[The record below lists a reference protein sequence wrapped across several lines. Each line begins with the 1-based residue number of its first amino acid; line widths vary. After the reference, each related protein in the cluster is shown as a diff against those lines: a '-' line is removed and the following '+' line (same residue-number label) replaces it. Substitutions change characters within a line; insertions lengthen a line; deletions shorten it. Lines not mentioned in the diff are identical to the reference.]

1 MSEDKNESEYD
12 YESIEYDSES
22 VLKGYSSMFTVMDI
36 IEDAIIDEVVRSAV
50 KRVNN
55 ELEDSNQ
62 PTIQIQWSDIP
73 YKLMKECEYLL
84 LHYDVTQWDTHQ
96 EFGNK
101 LITILIDRAYKVR
114 DIVSEWLKT
123 EFLKQN

>member
-1 MSEDKNESEYD
+1 
-12 YESIEYDSES
+12 
-22 VLKGYSSMFTVMDI
+22 
-36 IEDAIIDEVVRSAV
+36 
-50 KRVNN
+50 
-55 ELEDSNQ
+55 
-62 PTIQIQWSDIP
+62 
-73 YKLMKECEYLL
+73 MKEWEYLL

>member
-1 MSEDKNESEYD
+1 MSENENESEYD

-36 IEDAIIDEVVRSAV
+36 IEDAIIYEVVRSAV

-73 YKLMKECEYLL
+73 YKLMKEWEYIL
-84 LHYDVTQWDTHQ
+84 LHDDVTHQ

>member
-1 MSEDKNESEYD
+1 MSENENESEYD

-73 YKLMKECEYLL
+73 YKLMKEWEYVL
-84 LHYDVTQWDTHQ
+84 LHDDVTHQ

>member
-1 MSEDKNESEYD
+1 MSENENESEYD

-36 IEDAIIDEVVRSAV
+36 IEDAIIYEVVRSAV

-73 YKLMKECEYLL
+73 YKLMKEWEYIL
-84 LHYDVTQWDTHQ
+84 LHDDVTHQ

-123 EFLKQN
+123 EFLKQK